1 MIIGDWYIYIY
12 CFLQDLLYVVF
23 FYIYNVCEEEAL
35 KAISFYISL
44 DKCYWLETSLGVWDI
59 FSQFTEYTI
68 VNMGMNYEILH
79 KLVEIK
85 KTAWPRVVSNVSWN
99 SITYH
104 GYYLISPAIPMYHE
118 LTRWIWYSIIC
129 LFTYIWYL
137 VLA

>member
-1 MIIGDWYIYIY
+1 M
-12 CFLQDLLYVVF
+12 YVVF

-59 FSQFTEYTI
+59 FSQFTEYII
-68 VNMGMNYEILH
+68 VNMIMNYEILH

-85 KTAWPRVVSNVSWN
+85 KPLDHVLFSNVSWN

-104 GYYLISPAIPMYHE
+104 WYYLISPAIPMFMNWLDEH
-118 LTRWIWYSIIC
+118 SI
-129 LFTYIWYL
+129 LSSVYL
-137 VLA
+137 PISVI